1 MEKQARSEVLL
12 QHVNF
17 ILDMGRASKGA
28 DIVDSDVC
36 AEKVSKCVKGKD
48 LKVEEINFVTA
59 GEFLAQ
65 LNKNLGRGDNEK
77 VKVAELKRVE
87 QRRRMMKEFVQ
98 KFKKVSSSRY
108 EERALIEKF
117 KRGMNKI
124 IRRKLM
130 EVKMPPRNY

>member
-1 MEKQARSEVLL
+1 
-12 QHVNF
+12 
-17 ILDMGRASKGA
+17 MGRASKGA

-36 AEKVSKCVKGKD
+36 AEKVSKCVKEKD
-48 LKVEEINFVTA
+48 LEVEEINFATA

-65 LNKNLGRGDNEK
+65 LDKNLGRGDNEK

-98 KFKKVSSSRY
+98 KFKKVLSSRY
-108 EERALIEKF
+108 KERALIEKF

-130 EVKMPPRNY
+130 EVKMPSKNY

>member
-28 DIVDSDVC
+28 DIVDFDVC

-48 LKVEEINFVTA
+48 LEVEEINFATA

-65 LNKNLGRGDNEK
+65 LDKNLGREDNEK

-130 EVKMPPRNY
+130 EVKMPSKNY